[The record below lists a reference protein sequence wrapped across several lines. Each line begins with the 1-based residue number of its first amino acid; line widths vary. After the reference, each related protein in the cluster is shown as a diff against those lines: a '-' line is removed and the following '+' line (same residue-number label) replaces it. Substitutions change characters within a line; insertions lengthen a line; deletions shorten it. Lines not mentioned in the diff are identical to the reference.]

1 MSSCIKHGI
10 LAMVMGLITIL
21 TMTGLFAWM
30 ILCQIVDVEHMD
42 LMAAG
47 TLILGSGA
55 AAVIC
60 GRGEGTRGCI
70 VVGET
75 GIVLVLGLINL
86 LLFEGMLT
94 GFIPC
99 VLLISGTAVAVVLM
113 GGRKTERR
121 RGKEIRKKDALG
133 KLNKKYTR

>member
-60 GRGEGTRGCI
+60 GKGEGRIGGI

-75 GIVLVLGLINL
+75 GIVLVLGLMNL
-86 LLFEGMLT
+86 LLFEGGLT

-99 VLLISGTAVAVVLM
+99 VLLISGTAMAVVLM

-133 KLNKKYTR
+133 KLNKKYTK